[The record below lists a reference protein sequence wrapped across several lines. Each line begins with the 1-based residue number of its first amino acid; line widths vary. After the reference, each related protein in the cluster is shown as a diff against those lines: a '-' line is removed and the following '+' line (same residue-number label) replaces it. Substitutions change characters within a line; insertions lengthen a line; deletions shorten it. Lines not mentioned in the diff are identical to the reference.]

1 MCLAIPGKIL
11 DCTEQGGLRVGRIQ
25 FGGIVRQASLDFVP
39 EAQVGDYVMVH
50 VGFAISRVD
59 AEEAERTYQLL
70 AEMGAVEEELPREL
84 NFSYRGLDP
93 SWPLESIPCFALRL
107 RSIANISRGFSYSRC
122 RCRALRPVTR

>member
-25 FGGIVRQASLDFVP
+25 FGGIVRRASLDFVP

-70 AEMGAVEEELPREL
+70 MEMGAVEEELPPEM
-84 NFSYRGLDP
+84 
-93 SWPLESIPCFALRL
+93 ES
-107 RSIANISRGFSYSRC
+107 
-122 RCRALRPVTR
+122 

>member
-70 AEMGAVEEELPREL
+70 AEMGAVEEEFPPE
-84 NFSYRGLDP
+84 N
-93 SWPLESIPCFALRL
+93 
-107 RSIANISRGFSYSRC
+107 
-122 RCRALRPVTR
+122 